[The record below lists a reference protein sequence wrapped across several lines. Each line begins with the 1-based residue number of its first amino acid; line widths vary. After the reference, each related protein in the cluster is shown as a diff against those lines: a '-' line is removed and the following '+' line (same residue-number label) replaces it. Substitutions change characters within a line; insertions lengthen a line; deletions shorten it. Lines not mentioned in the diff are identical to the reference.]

1 MSPRNDNYSEEFLN
15 AFVDDQLTA
24 AEKAEAYGSIHQNQE
39 LSREVC
45 ELRKVRDLVQLAY
58 KELPAAPSGSGPQ
71 SKTRRRGRGLAAGIA
86 ASVALAMGILVGNHF
101 KQLQP
106 VGAEHVAA
114 DSGATAG
121 QQVATAAEDQV
132 KILIHLNSGDETDI
146 ADTLNEIDQLFRFYK
161 QNNQQVRV
169 ELVTN
174 GGGLALVR
182 ADVSPFVERVK
193 EMQRKYDNLS
203 FVACQNSIDRL
214 KDEHGITAKLI
225 PGTVVIDSG
234 VAQIMRR
241 QHQGWAY
248 IRV

>member
-24 AEKAEAYGSIHQNQE
+24 QEKAEAYSSIHQSRE

-58 KELPAAPSGSGPQ
+58 KELPTAPDKGMPLSG
-71 SKTRRRGRGLAAGIA
+71 TRRRGRAFAAGLA
-86 ASVALAMGILVGNHF
+86 ASVALVMGVLAGNHLGIS
-101 KQLQP
+101 KP
-106 VGAEHVAA
+106 AGPENTAHSDVA
-114 DSGATAG
+114 SG
-121 QQVATAAEDQV
+121 QQMASAAEEQI
-132 KILIHLNSGDETDI
+132 KILIHLNSGDKSDI
-146 ADTLNEIDQLFRFYK
+146 ADTLTEIEQLFHFYK

-182 ADVSPFVERVK
+182 SDVSPFVERVK

-214 KDEHGITAKLI
+214 KEEQGITAKLI